1 MNWKLRF
8 QFSEFSEFRGSAV
21 TDRDLL
27 RKPPQNSYH
36 M

>member
-8 QFSEFSEFRGSAV
+8 QFSEFYGFAV

>member
-8 QFSEFSEFRGSAV
+8 QFSEFCDFAV

-27 RKPPQNSYH
+27 RKPSQNSYH

>member
-8 QFSEFSEFRGSAV
+8 QFSEFRGFAV